1 MRLFITTIL
10 LSIFIFTYASDSTSM
25 MRGIRRIPEIELFGK
40 RPLKEIGTTQT
51 KMDSA
56 ALKENIALSI
66 ADVLTF
72 NSPIFVKSYGRATL
86 STVSF
91 RGTSASHTQVTWN
104 DMKINNPMLGMT
116 DFSTIPSY
124 FIDDASLL
132 HGTSSVN
139 ETGGG
144 LGGAVKLS
152 TKPAKSQGF
161 GLQYIQGVGSFYS
174 FDEFLR
180 LTYGNRHWQTST
192 RIVFSSS
199 PNNYKY
205 RNHDKKENIYDENM
219 NIIDQYYPIER
230 NKSGSYRDLHVLQE
244 AYYNTNRGDRL
255 GLNAWYI
262 NSNRELAMITTDYG
276 DDTEFENRQ
285 REQTFRGIFT
295 YDHLVEQWKLGA
307 KAGYIFTWM
316 AYDYKRDLGN
326 GVMAHMTRSRSRV
339 NTIYAQLNAE
349 YFIGRKWL
357 FTANFSAHQHFVH
370 SEDKNI
376 ILQDGDKGIVGY
388 NVAALE
394 LSGSAS
400 IKWQPIDRIGLSSVV
415 REEAF
420 GNKWSPIIPALFLE
434 GVLSKPGN
442 LTLKLSGSRNYRF
455 PTLNDLYFLPGGN
468 PNLRNEQGWTYDA
481 GLSFAIGSKYVE
493 SQVGTRHAVS
503 ENNFIT
509 DKINSVSSVGSV
521 REKNNSVGDK
531 TPLFEYYTLTGSA
544 TWFDSYIDDWIIWL
558 PTTKGFFSPRNL
570 KKVHAYGIELQAD
583 LQLQFSK
590 NWRLSLNGTF
600 TWSPSINIGEPM
612 TPADQSVGKQLP
624 YVPEISANVVGRL
637 SWRTWSFSYKWCH
650 YSERF
655 TMSSNDITL
664 TGRLPKYYMSN
675 ITLEKQ
681 ISCSWAE
688 WSLKGTINNLFN
700 EEYLSVL
707 GRPMPGIN
715 FQFFVGITPLWR
727 K

>member
-10 LSIFIFTYASDSTSM
+10 LSIFLFSYASDSTSM

-285 REQTFRGIFT
+285 SEQTFRSIFT
-295 YDHLVEQWKLGA
+295 YDHLAEQWKLGA

-349 YFIGRKWL
+349 FFIGRKWL
-357 FTANFSAHQHFVH
+357 FTANLSAHQHFVR

-400 IKWQPIDRIGLSSVV
+400 IKWQPIDRIGLSCVV

-420 GNKWSPIIPALFLE
+420 GNKWSPIIPALFFE

-481 GLSFAIGSKYVE
+481 GLSFAIGSKYIE
-493 SQVGTRHAVS
+493 SNVGTRHAVS

-531 TPLFEYYTLTGSA
+531 TPIFEYYTLTGSA